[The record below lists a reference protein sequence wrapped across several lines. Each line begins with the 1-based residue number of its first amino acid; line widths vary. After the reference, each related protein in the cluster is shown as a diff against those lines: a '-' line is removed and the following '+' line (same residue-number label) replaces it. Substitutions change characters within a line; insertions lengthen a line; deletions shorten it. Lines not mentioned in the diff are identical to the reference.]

1 MIMMKKGTVTLKLL
15 IRFYISLYTTA
26 CIINCLAVRCD
37 QYHFGWHWCILI
49 QNHFG
54 HATDHTRE
62 RCAPFLKKNRH
73 SLSRFMKQ
81 IINVLLFI
89 LLSSNISYSQNDTI
103 RAYHKGEDYRPQLK
117 VKYPGYAIEHEISGV
132 VEYKF
137 HINMNGCLDSLLII
151 NSPHEVLS
159 REVKRV
165 ILSLKC
171 DWTPPNSWIFDQFI
185 FNFQ

>member
-1 MIMMKKGTVTLKLL
+1 
-15 IRFYISLYTTA
+15 
-26 CIINCLAVRCD
+26 
-37 QYHFGWHWCILI
+37 
-49 QNHFG
+49 
-54 HATDHTRE
+54 
-62 RCAPFLKKNRH
+62 
-73 SLSRFMKQ
+73 MKQ

-103 RAYHKGEDYRPQLK
+103 RAYHKGEDYRLK
-117 VKYPGYAIEHEISGV
+117 LKFEYPGYAIEQGISGV

-137 HINMNGCLDSLLII
+137 HISANGCLDSLLII

-159 REVKRV
+159 REVKRA

-171 DWTPPNSWIFDQFI
+171 DWAPPNSWIFDQFI